1 MVEEKNKQSVDEIGK
16 HINNLERKMRVK
28 KVNRMK
34 SVEIEKK
41 HNVNRKS
48 FQVVTEELKR
58 IFES

>member
-1 MVEEKNKQSVDEIGK
+1 
-16 HINNLERKMRVK
+16 MRVK